1 MATHSSRRKDITTP
15 MVTAQAAPSLAVPV
29 NGSRRKLLK
38 VVRLTFPVPFPQ
50 ITTIR
55 LVSKLISTKMPLVLM
70 ALTKEQ
76 AETLVLHL
84 LKVSG
89 RMLAACFFLNEPTSL
104 CIVGR

>member
-50 ITTIR
+50 ITTMR
-55 LVSKLISTKMPLVLM
+55 LMSKLISKMLLVLM
-70 ALTKEQ
+70 ALTKGQ

-89 RMLAACFFLNEPTSL
+89 RMLAACFSFLI